1 MKNNSATIVTGGGI
15 GLKGALAARG
25 PREVEVQHVQFARAK
40 GMEHH
45 SVRARAVEHLF
56 LLFLGQ
62 AGEKGTKA
70 AKARVARTR
79 DSQGGDRGRVERGYR
94 HLTTS
99 TGKVEMRAGAVRR
112 ARGQDQRWSHRRRRG

>member
-15 GLKGALAARG
+15 GLKGARVAKG
-25 PREVEVQHVQFARAK
+25 PREVEVHHVQFARVK

-45 SVRARAVEHLF
+45 NARARAVEHLF

-70 AKARVARTR
+70 AKAKAAKMR
-79 DSQGGDRGRVERGYR
+79 DSQGGARARAGRGYR
-94 HLTTS
+94 HSTTRGMQVG
-99 TGKVEMRAGAVRR
+99 TAPQ
-112 ARGQDQRWSHRRRRG
+112 ARGLAQRWSHHRHLG